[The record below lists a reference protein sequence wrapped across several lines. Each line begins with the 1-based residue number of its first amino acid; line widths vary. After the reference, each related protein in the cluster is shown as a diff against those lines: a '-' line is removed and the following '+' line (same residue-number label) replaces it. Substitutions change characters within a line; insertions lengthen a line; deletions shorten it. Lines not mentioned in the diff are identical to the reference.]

1 MIETIASW
9 GAVLFAV
16 AAAGLWFWASR
27 VTVKIRPFDR
37 PFDPKHPN
45 DMVQVGDEGLLITK
59 QIGDEVID
67 VLETSRSQSQWN
79 SYAAIAAALSALL
92 QAIALSVAR

>member
-1 MIETIASW
+1 MIAMIATW

-16 AAAGLWFWASR
+16 AAAALWHWASR
-27 VTVKIRPFDR
+27 LTVKIRPFDQ
-37 PFDPKHPN
+37 PFDPRHPN
-45 DMVQVGDEGLLITK
+45 DMVQVSDEGLLITK

-67 VLETSRSQSQWN
+67 VLETARSQSRWN

-92 QAIALSVAR
+92 QAIALLTAR